1 VLRSAQ
7 DLRLALTKESASPR
21 RASTHAN
28 AQRKSCSY
36 AVTRGTLSFTGQDG
50 TNSVLFMGR
59 VSHTEKLNPG
69 YYTLVI
75 TATNTAG
82 QKSAPQ
88 KLSFTIVR

>member
-1 VLRSAQ
+1 VTFSFTQLVGGRE
-7 DLRLALTKESASPR
+7 DTHGCLAG
-21 RASTHAN
+21 THAN

-59 VSHTEKLNPG
+59 VSHTEKLQPG
-69 YYTLVI
+69 RYTLVI